1 MANQVVPIDIVDDTR
16 SLHNIGDFIMS
27 YQPYMNAFL
36 DALVNRIGMVIVT
49 SKTWDNPWAVF
60 KRGMMDMGETVEEI
74 FVNIADVHSYD
85 PDLAETNVFKRE
97 KPDVRAAFHSMNWQ
111 KFYKVTISNDQLRQ
125 AFLSWQGITDLIA
138 KIVDSLYTSMNLDE
152 YLAMKYMMC
161 RALVNGEVYPVET
174 KPIVG
179 DSADPQDSVTKF
191 REYTNNLLFL
201 KSDYNMAGVRNATPI
216 DKQVIIVPNAAEAVI
231 GVDVLANAFNLSQVE
246 YLGRRIPIDSFTF
259 SPEDE
264 ARLAEIFAND
274 DTYEPIAGADLTA
287 LQSITALKVDEDWWM
302 VFDLYQNMT
311 QQYNG
316 EGLYWNY
323 WLHTWKILSVSP
335 FANAIVFTAQNGS
348 ITSVTVT
355 PASANVSQGTSL
367 QLNATVQGTGIYKKT
382 VSWSIS
388 GQTKSGTTI
397 GADNGILHVAA
408 DEPAET
414 VITVTATAADGKTT
428 KAATITVKASGE

>member
-1 MANQVVPIDIVDDTR
+1 
-16 SLHNIGDFIMS
+16 
-27 YQPYMNAFL
+27 
-36 DALVNRIGMVIVT
+36 
-49 SKTWDNPWAVF
+49 
-60 KRGMMDMGETVEEI
+60 
-74 FVNIADVHSYD
+74 
-85 PDLAETNVFKRE
+85 
-97 KPDVRAAFHSMNWQ
+97 MNWQ

-174 KPIVG
+174 EPIVG
-179 DSADPQDSVTKF
+179 AGANPQDSVTKF

-216 DKQVIIVPNAAEAVI
+216 EKQVIIVPNAAEAVI

-274 DTYEPIAGADLTA
+274 DTYEPIAGADLEA
-287 LQSITALKVDEDWWM
+287 LQGITALKVDEDWWM

-335 FANAIVFTAQNGS
+335 FANAIVFTAQAGS
-348 ITSVTVT
+348 ITGVTVT
-355 PASANVSQGTSL
+355 PASANVAQGTSL

-382 VSWSIS
+382 VNWSIT
-388 GQTKSGTTI
+388 GQTKPGTTI

-408 DEPAET
+408 DEPAST
-414 VITVTATAADGKTT
+414 SITVTATAADGKTT
-428 KAATITVKASGE
+428 KAATITVTASGE